1 MARRDEPEP
10 RVRNRSRSGGAGG
23 GRSLSPD
30 HYFSRSR
37 QPLAALVFLLPLIV
51 AYELG
56 AFLYLGPAL
65 GQDVSARFYIA
76 RSLGEIFEFLSVS
89 PRVADYLIGLL
100 VLVVLF
106 CMHIMQ
112 RDRWRFEPRLYGAMF
127 IESVALA
134 IPALMFSL
142 LVGQQEA
149 AQAVIENTAGR
160 PYSADLVISVG
171 AGIYEE
177 LVFRLILIAAV
188 HTLVVDVLG
197 SSQQWGALI
206 AVFTSATLFGL
217 YHFGGVGGRM
227 FTWPLFIYFTMLGF
241 YFAILYI
248 VRGFGI
254 VVAVHA
260 FFDIMVVTLQHE
272 VVPTR

>member
-10 RVRNRSRSGGAGG
+10 RVRGRSRSRGSGGGG

-56 AFLYLGPAL
+56 AFLYLGPEI
-65 GQDVSARFYIA
+65 GTDVKARFYLMKVLQFMGA
-76 RSLGEIFEFLSVS
+76 A
-89 PRVADYLIGLL
+89 ADYIIGPLVIAVLL
-100 VLVVLF
+100 A
-106 CMHIMQ
+106 MHVMV
-112 RDRWRFEPRLYGAMF
+112 RDRWRFEPRLYGAML
-127 IESVALA
+127 IESIALA

-142 LVGQQEA
+142 LVGQQET
-149 AQAVIENTAGR
+149 AQAVTASTSV
-160 PYSADLVISVG
+160 PYTAHLVISVG

-188 HTLVVDVLG
+188 HALVVDVLK
-197 SSQQWGALI
+197 SNAQWGALI
-206 AVFTSATLFGL
+206 AVFASATLFAL
-217 YHFGGVGGRM
+217 YHFGGASVPGGRM
-227 FTWPLFIYFTMLGF
+227 FTWPLFIYYSLLGF

-260 FFDIMVVTLQHE
+260 LFDVMVVTLLHG
-272 VVPTR
+272 VVKVQ